1 MVTEFDFNNER
12 DMMSNDMTMVVIGV
26 CAMLVGLAAL
36 VAFNFYSGIS
46 GSLTNARVGEVY
58 NFDYEQP
65 LHGEHK
71 RILAKV
77 VEPVYT
83 LQDSTIKR
91 LNRISYYRKNDPT
104 FQRTKHLVT
113 CQMPNGD
120 VRQFYA
126 ERASNVRR
134 SVIGNQL
141 FKVAALL

>member
-1 MVTEFDFNNER
+1 
-12 DMMSNDMTMVVIGV
+12 MSNDMTMVAIGV
-26 CAMLVGLAAL
+26 CAMLVGLVAL
-36 VAFNFYSGIS
+36 VAFNFYSGVC
-46 GSLTNARVGEVY
+46 GSLANARVGEVY

>member
-1 MVTEFDFNNER
+1 
-12 DMMSNDMTMVVIGV
+12 MSNDMTMVTIGV
-26 CAMLVGLAAL
+26 CAMLVGLVAL
-36 VAFNFYSGIS
+36 VAFNFYSGVS
-46 GSLTNARVGEVY
+46 ASLTNARVGEVY

-126 ERASNVRR
+126 ERAKNVRR
-134 SVIGNQL
+134 SVIGNSL

>member
-1 MVTEFDFNNER
+1 MNSDTLI
-12 DMMSNDMTMVVIGV
+12 T
-26 CAMLVGLAAL
+26 LVAVGAVLIGLASL

-65 LHGEHK
+65 LHGDHK

-77 VEPVYT
+77 IEPVYT
-83 LQDSTIKR
+83 LEDSTIRR
-91 LNRISYYRKNDPT
+91 LNRVSYYRRNDPV
-104 FQRTKHLVT
+104 FNRTKHLVT
-113 CQMPNGD
+113 CEMPNGD

-126 ERASNVRR
+126 ERAKNVRR
-134 SVIGNQL
+134 SVLGGQL

>member
-1 MVTEFDFNNER
+1 
-12 DMMSNDMTMVVIGV
+12 MSNETIMVLVGI
-26 CAMLVGLAAL
+26 CAVLVGLASL

-46 GSLTNARVGEVY
+46 ASLTNARVGEVY

-71 RILAKV
+71 RILARV

-91 LNRISYYRKNDPT
+91 LNRISYYRKNDPS

-113 CQMPNGD
+113 CEMPNGD

>member
-1 MVTEFDFNNER
+1 
-12 DMMSNDMTMVVIGV
+12 MSNDMTMVAIGV
-26 CAMLVGLAAL
+26 CAMLVGLVAL
-36 VAFNFYSGIS
+36 VAFNFYSGIH

-126 ERASNVRR
+126 ERAKNVRR
-134 SVIGNQL
+134 SVIGNSL